1 MYCGRSSHSKIR
13 GRKGTVVKNIT
24 ISDVAEALGVSKTT
38 VSRAIS
44 GKGRI
49 GQATRERVLA
59 YIEENNYKPNVIAK
73 SLAQSKTYNIGV
85 MMPAE
90 YDIIDLPFFQS
101 CLFGIQ
107 EIAALKDYD
116 ILLSISSSGDTG
128 QLERILA
135 NRKVDGVILMRT
147 FVQDSQAVMLA
158 ESGFPFVTIGTTD
171 VKGAVQVDSDH
182 KNACRRLT
190 SFLLEKNYKKIALV
204 GGDKRHVVT
213 QKRLR
218 GYREAF
224 SDLGVPVPEHL
235 IFLDMEQ
242 PDVLENRMEEI
253 LARGAEVILC
263 MDDMLCSR
271 VLKIL
276 RIKKIQ
282 VPKQVKVAS
291 FYHST
296 ILEQNVPSITSLSFD
311 GKELGRTAC
320 RKLMEQIEGVT
331 SEQVTILGYEMVLG
345 DSTE

>member
-1 MYCGRSSHSKIR
+1 M
-13 GRKGTVVKNIT
+13 KNIT

-107 EIAALKDYD
+107 EVAALKDYD
-116 ILLSISSSGDTG
+116 ILLSISPPGDTA
-128 QLERILA
+128 QLERIVA

-147 FVQDSQAVMLA
+147 FVKDAQAGMLA
-158 ESGFPFVTIGTTD
+158 KKGMPFVTIGTTD
-171 VKGAVQVDSDH
+171 VESAVQVDSDH
-182 KNACRRLT
+182 KNACRELT
-190 SFLLEKNYKKIALV
+190 STLLKKNLTKIAV
-204 GGDKRHVVT
+204 IGGDKNHVVT
-213 QKRLR
+213 QKRLA
-218 GYREAF
+218 GCREAF
-224 SDLGVPVPEHL
+224 FQAQVPLREDL
-235 IFLDMEQ
+235 IFLDMHQ
-242 PDVLENRMEEI
+242 SDVLEQRVEEI
-253 LARGAEVILC
+253 LLRRAQVILC
-263 MDDMLCSR
+263 MDDKLCSR
-271 VLKIL
+271 VLKKL
-276 RIKKIQ
+276 RTDKVR
-282 VPKQVKVAS
+282 VPDDIKVAS

-296 ILEQNVPSITSLSFD
+296 ILEHNVPSITSLSFD

-320 RKLMEQIEGVT
+320 KRLMEQIEGETPRKMTV
-331 SEQVTILGYEMVLG
+331 LGYQIIPGE
-345 DSTE
+345 STE